1 MDINNFN
8 FWVALVI
15 GVLTGAVVNAILVT
29 AAFYLAL
36 LKIKKDEQ
44 VERDRDKRFEELRE
58 TYKLNL
64 TEFRDSYNRDIDE
77 LETENKRLKEQIK
90 VLEEQKRE

>member
-1 MDINNFN
+1 MDWHTMILT
-8 FWVALVI
+8 ALLTAVMTVI
-15 GVLTGAVVNAILVT
+15 VIT
-29 AAFYLAL
+29 AGFYLGY

-44 VERDRDKRFEELRE
+44 EEQDRDKRFEELRE

-77 LETENKRLKEQIK
+77 LLAENKRLKEQIK